1 MKPRDAVNKTKFLKY
16 IWLLPLLLS
25 FPSLLFAQEHK
36 EKFVLDSL
44 SNRERKPILTPFQ
57 PEESKIPLRLE
68 IPKPKVVLPRPKPK
82 PKPALPAAKIAEP
95 ATSTYVA
102 KPPEPD
108 IFPEISEA
116 KEEKKPYTTIGLI
129 MSGTIS
135 VILLAIIIL
144 HIIKKESSYQRRKV
158 LGYAKEKNR
167 IEEDVRSLQETSK
180 GLERE
185 IEKRIPREFADSI
198 KSGRMSTEIAEVISA
213 AIEPRTREMAV
224 AYQGIKKS
232 LTELDREVE
241 QLQAI
246 KNISFKDLARQAAS
260 EFWRPLQNEF
270 SKTRL
275 SFEKLFSDFEER
287 EDGRLSSLDKR
298 YVKVESAIAEVSRRL
313 VALDSILTSTTS
325 FAGEPV
331 IRTPKPVAEEEEEK
345 RDRTSLNNYIY
356 KLADQGLTI
365 DEIAQKTKIGKGEIK
380 LVLDVRAKR

>member
-1 MKPRDAVNKTKFLKY
+1 
-16 IWLLPLLLS
+16 LLS
-25 FPSLLFAQEHK
+25 FASLLFAQEHK

-57 PEESKIPLRLE
+57 PEESKIL
-68 IPKPKVVLPRPKPK
+68 PKPKLAEKPKVIARPTPKPK
-82 PKPALPAAKIAEP
+82 PKPVPAIKTVAP
-95 ATSTYVA
+95 QTSTYVA
-102 KPPEPD
+102 KPPEPE
-108 IFPEISEA
+108 IFLESEQPER
-116 KEEKKPYTTIGLI
+116 KRPYTTIGLI
-129 MSGTIS
+129 MSGTVS
-135 VILLAIIIL
+135 VILFLLVVI
-144 HIIKKESSYQRRKV
+144 HIIKKEASYQQKRKV

-167 IEEDVRSLQETSK
+167 IEEDVRSLQETSR

-213 AIEPRTREMAV
+213 AIEPRTREIAV

-232 LTELDREVE
+232 LTELDKEVE

-246 KNISFKDLARQAAS
+246 KNISFKDLARQTAS

-270 SKTRL
+270 NKTRL
-275 SFEKLFSDFEER
+275 SYEKMFSDFEER
-287 EDGRLSSLDKR
+287 EDGKLSSLDKR
-298 YVKVESAIAEVSRRL
+298 YGKVEMALAELSRRL
-313 VALDSILTSTTS
+313 VALDSVVTSTTS
-325 FAGEPV
+325 FAGEPI
-331 IRTPKPVAEEEEEK
+331 IRTPKPMAEEEEEK

-380 LVLDVRAKR
+380 LILDVRAKR

>member
-1 MKPRDAVNKTKFLKY
+1 MKPRDAVNK
-16 IWLLPLLLS
+16 ISLLLLLLS
-25 FPSLLFAQEHK
+25 FASLLFAQEHK

-57 PEESKIPLRLE
+57 PEESKIL
-68 IPKPKVVLPRPKPK
+68 PKPKLAEKPKVIARPTPKPK
-82 PKPALPAAKIAEP
+82 PKPVPAIKTVAP
-95 ATSTYVA
+95 QTSTYVA
-102 KPPEPD
+102 KPPEPE
-108 IFPEISEA
+108 IFLESEQPER
-116 KEEKKPYTTIGLI
+116 KRPYTTIGLI
-129 MSGTIS
+129 MSGTVS
-135 VILLAIIIL
+135 VILFLLVVI
-144 HIIKKESSYQRRKV
+144 HIIKKEASYQQKRKV

-167 IEEDVRSLQETSK
+167 IEEDVRSLQETSR

-213 AIEPRTREMAV
+213 AIEPRTREIAV

-232 LTELDREVE
+232 LTELDKEVE

-246 KNISFKDLARQAAS
+246 KNISFKDLARQTAS

-270 SKTRL
+270 NKTRL
-275 SFEKLFSDFEER
+275 SYEKMFSDFEER
-287 EDGRLSSLDKR
+287 EDGKLSSLDKR
-298 YVKVESAIAEVSRRL
+298 YGKVEMALAELSRRL
-313 VALDSILTSTTS
+313 VALDSVVTSTTS
-325 FAGEPV
+325 FAGEPI
-331 IRTPKPVAEEEEEK
+331 IRTPKPMAEEEEEK

-380 LVLDVRAKR
+380 LILDVRAKR

>member
-1 MKPRDAVNKTKFLKY
+1 MKPKDAVNKISLF
-16 IWLLPLLLS
+16 LLLFS
-25 FPSLLFAQEHK
+25 FAGGLLFGKEHK

-44 SNRERKPILTPFQ
+44 SNRDRKPILTPFQ
-57 PEESKIPLRLE
+57 PEEKKIPPKLE
-68 IPKPKVVLPRPKPK
+68 AAPKPEVIVRPKPK
-82 PKPALPAAKIAEP
+82 PKPKQETPPIKTP
-95 ATSTYVA
+95 DATSTYVA
-102 KPPEPD
+102 PLPPEPE
-108 IFPEISEA
+108 IFLETEQLE
-116 KEEKKPYTTIGLI
+116 KKKPYAIIGLI
-129 MSGTIS
+129 MSGTVSAIL
-135 VILLAIIIL
+135 ILLVII

-167 IEEDVRSLQETSK
+167 IEEDVRSLQETSR

-213 AIEPRTREMAV
+213 AIEPRTREMVV
-224 AYQGIKKS
+224 AYQGIKKT

-270 SKTRL
+270 NKTRL
-275 SFEKLFSDFEER
+275 SYEKLFSEFEER

-298 YVKVESAIAEVSRRL
+298 YGKVEMALAEVSRRL
-313 VALDSILTSTTS
+313 VALDSVVTSTTS
-325 FAGEPV
+325 FAGEPI
-331 IRTPKPVAEEEEEK
+331 IRTPKPEAEEEEK
-345 RDRTSLNNYIY
+345 RDRTSINNLLY

-380 LVLDVRAKR
+380 LILDVRAKRE